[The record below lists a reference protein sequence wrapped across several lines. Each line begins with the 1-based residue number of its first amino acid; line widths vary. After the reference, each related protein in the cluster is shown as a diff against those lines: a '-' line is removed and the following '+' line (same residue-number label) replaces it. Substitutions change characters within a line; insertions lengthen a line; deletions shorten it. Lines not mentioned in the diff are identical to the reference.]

1 MLYNTMP
8 PSPSSDQRIILSLK
22 SAYARYKT
30 QSDQWIKGFTQ
41 QGGRVF
47 CQAGCAN
54 CCNFPIQISLAEGLY
69 TASLLSQTQLAAM
82 QSHAARVIKNAQVAT
97 DWDMYFWQHRTKVG
111 FCPLLDQ
118 TTGNCTAYEARPARC
133 RDTYSAFD
141 SHYCKVGTLEQ
152 MTKQETRVFQQ
163 QIKAN
168 AATDGKSHYIAP
180 LEDMGENIWQTASRA
195 MQQEWGLEIW
205 GDYWVLTSLA
215 NDLDFMNAIRAKEI
229 KKAIARAKK
238 LKLWHLE
245 IVQIEEVNP

>member
-1 MLYNTMP
+1 M
-8 PSPSSDQRIILSLK
+8 SPSASDQRIISSLRT
-22 SAYARYKT
+22 AYGRYEK
-30 QSDQWIKGFTQ
+30 QSKQWIQGFTQ
-41 QGGRVF
+41 RSGQVF

-54 CCNFPIQISLAEGLY
+54 CCNFPIQISLAEGVY
-69 TASLLSQTQLAAM
+69 TASLLSPAQLTAM
-82 QSHAARVIKNAQVAT
+82 QTHAARVIQNAQTAT
-97 DWDMYFWQHRTKVG
+97 SWDTYFWQHRTKVG

-152 MTKQETRVFQQ
+152 MTKQETRAFNR

-168 AATDGKSHYIAP
+168 PATDGKSHYIAP
-180 LEDMGENIWQTASRA
+180 LEEMGESIWQTAGLA
-195 MQQEWGLEIW
+195 MRQEWCMEIW

-215 NDLDFMNAIRAKEI
+215 NDSNFMNAIRAQEI
-229 KKAIARAKK
+229 KKAVARAKK

-245 IVQIEEVNP
+245 IVQIEEVTR

>member
-1 MLYNTMP
+1 MP
-8 PSPSSDQRIILSLK
+8 PSTSSDQRIIASLTK
-22 SAYARYKT
+22 AYKRYET
-30 QSDQWIKGFTQ
+30 QSKQWIQGFTQ
-41 QGGRVF
+41 QGGHVF

-54 CCNFPIQISLAEGLY
+54 CCNFPIQISLAEAVF
-69 TASLLSQTQLAAM
+69 TASKLSTTQLETM
-82 QSHAARVIKNAQVAT
+82 HTHATRVIQNAQNAT
-97 DWDMYFWQHRTKVG
+97 SWDAYFWQHRTKVG

-152 MTKQETRVFQQ
+152 MSQQETRVFRQQ
-163 QIKAN
+163 VKAN

-180 LEDMGENIWQTASRA
+180 LEELGESIWQTASRT

-215 NDLDFMNAIRAKEI
+215 NDELFMQAIRAKEI
-229 KKAIARAKK
+229 KKAIGRAKK

-245 IVQIEEVNP
+245 IVQMKEVNP

>member
-1 MLYNTMP
+1 M
-8 PSPSSDQRIILSLK
+8 SVSDQRIISSLR
-22 SAYARYKT
+22 SAYGRYEK
-30 QSDQWIKGFTQ
+30 QSKQWITDFTQ

-54 CCNFPIQISLAEGLY
+54 CCNFPIQISLVEAVY
-69 TASLLSQTQLAAM
+69 AAHLLIPAQMSAM
-82 QSHAARVIKNAQVAT
+82 QSHAARVIQNAQNASS
-97 DWDMYFWQHRTKVG
+97 WDTYFWQHRTRVG

-118 TTGNCTAYEARPARC
+118 ASGNCTAYEARPARC

-152 MTKQETRVFQQ
+152 MSKPETQAFQR

-168 AATDGKSHYIAP
+168 PATDGTSHYIAP
-180 LEDMGENIWQTASRA
+180 LEEMGESIWQTASQVMR
-195 MQQEWGLEIW
+195 QEWGLEIW

-215 NDLDFMNAIRAKEI
+215 HDLNFMNAIRARET
-229 KKAIARAKK
+229 KKAIARAKQ

-245 IVQIEEVNP
+245 IVQIEEVSK